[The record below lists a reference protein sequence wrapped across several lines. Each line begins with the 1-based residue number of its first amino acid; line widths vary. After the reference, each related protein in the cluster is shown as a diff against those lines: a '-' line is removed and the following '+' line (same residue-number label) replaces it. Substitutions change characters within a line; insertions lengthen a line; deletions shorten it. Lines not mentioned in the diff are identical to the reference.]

1 MKTILNEGDIVDVA
15 VKRKEVYGLFCQ
27 FHEYEILVMLIGIS
41 WIPSFNSCKQVAD
54 IGDILRI
61 KILSADI
68 SNNRIFGSIKQLYP
82 ENNPWD
88 GSWNIHEGMTIRAKV
103 KRHVKK
109 ADRCEDKPGYFVEL
123 RPGSYAMLC
132 DSGKDLRINTLINVI
147 ITKIDLNKRAVE
159 IELAEK

>member
-1 MKTILNEGDIVDVA
+1 MKAILNEGDIVDVV

-27 FHEYEILVMLIGIS
+27 FHEYEILVLITDIS
-41 WIPSFNSCKQVAD
+41 WIASFCSCEQVAD
-54 IGDILRI
+54 VGDKLRI
-61 KILSADI
+61 KITGIDYEH
-68 SNNRIFGSIKQLYP
+68 NRIGGSIKQLYP

-103 KRHVKK
+103 KRYVKK

-123 RPGSYAMLC
+123 KPGSCAMLC

-159 IELAEK
+159 IELAEE